1 MVEICRNKSSVE
13 QRTTMQNSEHMVA
26 ITIIIVIM
34 VVKVMAMATTRMMMM
49 MMKKKKKKNKN
60 NIFLSAKVRRG
71 TDHKQHH
78 CDKTVLGGIE
88 NRAPAR
94 WVTCPGGRRKRDSI
108 SHPDIYEVIIWF
120 NV

>member
-1 MVEICRNKSSVE
+1 
-13 QRTTMQNSEHMVA
+13 MQNSERMVA
-26 ITIIIVIM
+26 ITIIIIIM

-49 MMKKKKKKNKN
+49 MKKKKKKT
-60 NIFLSAKVRRG
+60 IFLSAKVRRG
-71 TDHKQHH
+71 TDHRQHH
-78 CDKTVLGGIE
+78 SDKTVLGGIE

-108 SHPDIYEVIIWF
+108 SHPEIYEVIIWF